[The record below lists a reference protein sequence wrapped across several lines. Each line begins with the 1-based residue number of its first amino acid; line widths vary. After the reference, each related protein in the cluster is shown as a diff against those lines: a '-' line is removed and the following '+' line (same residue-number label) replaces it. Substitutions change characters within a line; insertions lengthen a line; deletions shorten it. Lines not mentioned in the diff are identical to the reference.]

1 MPAALD
7 ADDTATVAFIDLA
20 GFSAITDVYGDAAA
34 VAMLQHFEGLVSKA
48 LDAQS
53 QPVKWIGD
61 EVMLAFPEPR
71 AAIRILGG
79 LLAACRAD
87 ERLPLTRT
95 SLHHGP
101 VVRRDGDLF
110 GATVN
115 IAARLAALAAPG
127 QLIATQAVAD
137 AASAEGIAI
146 KALGARSLRSLREK
160 MQLYEICLT
169 HGADPAWIDPVCK
182 MHAPFE
188 IYQRAEPVGPWFCS
202 RQCEEAYHASPETY
216 VNSSRESGNA

>member
-20 GFSAITDVYGDAAA
+20 GFSAITDVYGDTAA
-34 VAMLQHFEGLVSKA
+34 VAMLQHFEGLVRKA
-48 LDAQS
+48 LGAQS

-61 EVMLAFPEPR
+61 EVMLAFTEPR
-71 AAIRILGG
+71 VAIRTLGE
-79 LLAACRAD
+79 LLSACRTD

-110 GATVN
+110 GATVK

-127 QLIATQAVAD
+127 QLIATQVVAD

-146 KALGARSLRSLREK
+146 TALGAKSLRSLREK

-182 MHAPFE
+182 MHAPYE

-202 RQCEEAYHASPETY
+202 KQCGAAYHASPETY
-216 VNSSRESGNA
+216 GSPRDSR